1 MVQVKIVGNSSSI
14 WTISPP
20 SRDLMTKYL
29 ADNNVTMRF
38 SYEFTRWELGYLWS
52 FARLPL
58 SCEVFVLSVL
68 QAARPLVTNWLARW
82 LVCPHFFAVR
92 ITCSRQREPAVTV
105 DNLSHFIHYPAITH
119 FLIDLVS
126 IIFSSSMYSW
136 STNSYFHIP
145 PNLLLRKK
153 WLKIIE
159 NIKIHFIKEIIPV
172 YFNWQSFKCFV
183 FSSVDVAEELLF

>member
-29 ADNNVTMRF
+29 AYNNVTMRF

-68 QAARPLVTNWLARW
+68 QAARPLVTNRLARRW
-82 LVCPHFFAVR
+82 GRLSAFLCRSYYMFSSTRTCCYNRQLIPFHPLPRYHTFFNWPR
-92 ITCSRQREPAVTV
+92 LHQWP
-105 DNLSHFIHYPAITH
+105 
-119 FLIDLVS
+119 LIDLV
-126 IIFSSSMYSW
+126 SSSMYSW

-159 NIKIHFIKEIIPV
+159 NIKIHFIKEIIPAP
-172 YFNWQSFKCFV
+172 K
-183 FSSVDVAEELLF
+183 